1 MLFLK
6 EISSMSTQG
15 KLFLSAADE
24 KLAHII
30 SLIPEPLV
38 ESTGDVF
45 FDLMSCILEQ
55 QIHYRSTKKIFAKML
70 QRAEIERLTLQ
81 NFPEFELKALADAKL
96 SLSKYETIVAVLD
109 FFTQNQLQWD
119 TLSDD
124 TIRQQLSSIK
134 GIGKW
139 TIDMI
144 LLYTLNR
151 PDVFPYDDFHLK
163 QVMTRVYGLD
173 PSSKLKAQMLEIAS
187 LWGNHR
193 SLAVKYLLSW
203 KEQQNK
209 IK

>member
-1 MLFLK
+1 M
-6 EISSMSTQG
+6 SSQSKQHLI
-15 KLFLSAADE
+15 KADE

-45 FDLMSCILEQ
+45 FDLMSCIMEQ
-55 QIHYRSTKKIFAKML
+55 QIHYRITKKIFAKML
-70 QRAEIERLTLQ
+70 QRAEIDRLTLQ
-81 NFPEFELKALADAKL
+81 NFPEFEAKALAEAKL

-119 TLSDD
+119 TLSDER
-124 TIRQQLSSIK
+124 IRQHLSSIK

-151 PDVFPYDDFHLK
+151 PDVFPYDALRIYCCSM
-163 QVMTRVYGLD
+163 V
-173 PSSKLKAQMLEIAS
+173 
-187 LWGNHR
+187 
-193 SLAVKYLLSW
+193 
-203 KEQQNK
+203 
-209 IK
+209 